1 MKKNTPKYL
10 EIVNWIKERVESKEL
25 KPGQKIYSENE
36 LSEMFQLSRQTVRH
50 GISVLEN
57 EGIVRKVQ
65 GSGTYVSDNRLT
77 NVENKTR
84 IAVITTYVDSYIF
97 PRTIKGIENYL
108 FDNGFSVQIAFTN
121 NEFER
126 EKIILED
133 ILNRNDVAGIIA
145 EPTKSG
151 LPNLNANLIEEIT
164 KRHIPVVF
172 INSYYANSKVP
183 HVSINDKEAGKK
195 ATEYL
200 ISMGHK
206 KIGAIFKLDDGQGH
220 FRFRGY
226 SEAMSKAGL
235 GYKDTNIVWIDTDE
249 MKHLE
254 KTKGK
259 IMERLGDCT
268 GILCYNDEVAFSLIE
283 ILKTEGIKVPDD
295 ISIVSID
302 NSDLAVMG
310 EVGLTS
316 IPYPMKTL
324 GVKAADNL
332 IKLMKDPNFDANHEF
347 DEDIVVRDSV
357 KRI

>member
-1 MKKNTPKYL
+1 MKKSTPKYL
-10 EIVNWIKERVESKEL
+10 AIVNWIKEQIEAKTL
-25 KPGQKIYSENE
+25 LPGQKIYSENE
-36 LSEMFQLSRQTVRH
+36 LSEMFKLSRQTVRH
-50 GISVLEN
+50 SVSVLEK
-57 EGIVRKVQ
+57 EGILRKVQ
-65 GSGTYVSDNRLT
+65 GSGTYVADNRLT
-77 NVENKTR
+77 NLENKTR

-97 PRTIKGIENYL
+97 PRTIQGIENYL
-108 FDNGFSVQIAFTN
+108 FENGYSVQIAFTN
-121 NEFER
+121 NVFAR

-151 LPNLNANLIEEIT
+151 LPNLNADLIEQIT

-183 HVSINDKEAGKK
+183 HVSINDKEAGRK

-206 KIGAIFKLDDGQGH
+206 KIGAILKLDDGQGH
-220 FRFRGY
+220 FRFIGY
-226 SEAMSKAGL
+226 SKALSDAGFA
-235 GYKDTNIVWIDTDE
+235 YEDTNIVWVDTDE
-249 MKHLE
+249 VKHLE

-259 IMERLGDCT
+259 LLERLGDCT
-268 GILCYNDEVAFSLIE
+268 GLVCYNDEVAFSLIE
-283 ILKTEGIKVPDD
+283 IFKKEGIKVPDD

-310 EVGLTS
+310 EVSLTS
-316 IPYPMKTL
+316 IPHPMERL
-324 GVKAADNL
+324 GEKAADNL
-332 IKLMKDPNFDANHEF
+332 IKLMKDPNFDANYEF